1 MLPIERLIKSNTKEN
16 LWVYILILLDG
27 QPLYGW
33 EIPALIEKKFGF
45 RPGKITP
52 YRVFYRLEQDGF
64 VKSQLSDRRR
74 VYEITSKGRDELKAA
89 KLFYKTILNRLE
101 TAHQQGCGSLPQPC

>member
-1 MLPIERLIKSNTKEN
+1 MLPSQRLEKSNTTEN
-16 LWVYILILLDG
+16 LWVYILAILKN

-52 YRVFYRLEQDGF
+52 YRVFYRLEADGF
-64 VKSQLSDRRR
+64 VKSQTAERRR
-74 VYEITSKGRDELKAA
+74 VYEITDKGKKELTDA
-89 KLFYKTILNRLE
+89 KTFYAKILKEL
-101 TAHQQGCGSLPQPC
+101 A